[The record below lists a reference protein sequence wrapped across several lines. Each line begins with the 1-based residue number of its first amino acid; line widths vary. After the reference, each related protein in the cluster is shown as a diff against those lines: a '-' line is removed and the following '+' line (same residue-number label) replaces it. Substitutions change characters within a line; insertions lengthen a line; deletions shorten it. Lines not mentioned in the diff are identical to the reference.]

1 MIKKLNIGL
10 IIIFFVLTLV
20 STYLSLMN
28 KIFALFALSM
38 GISMFY
44 SIVALTSSGQEGE
57 AD

>member
-1 MIKKLNIGL
+1 
-10 IIIFFVLTLV
+10 
-20 STYLSLMN
+20 MN

-38 GISMFY
+38 GISAFY